1 MVVGGCCVFDR
12 EWCVPGK
19 LLLASLLFEKQ
30 RRRQKDLRKK
40 HNYGDI
46 RNVASFPL
54 SVLLGSSLEG
64 ERRGGMMS
72 KEPSCLA
79 IGLGLSVTKLLVILI
94 FYLIRYLH
102 SELNVYRL
110 KASQGIGHGKC

>member
-1 MVVGGCCVFDR
+1 VVR
-12 EWCVPGK
+12 PTGK
-19 LLLASLLFEKQ
+19 LLCCAKKQ
-30 RRRQKDLRKK
+30 QRRQKDLRKK

-46 RNVASFPL
+46 RNVASL
-54 SVLLGSSLEG
+54 SVLLGCSLEG
-64 ERRGGMMS
+64 ERRGRETL

-79 IGLGLSVTKLLVILI
+79 IGLGLLVTELLVII
-94 FYLIRYLH
+94 IYLIRYLH